1 MNTSLYDSRKAAVAA
16 ALSTVAFALM
26 LGTSPGNRAQA
37 SEQSLTIAP
46 GEEFNSSA
54 VGVSLNMPIGI
65 NGAFDE
71 ASGTIGFG
79 NSKNSLGGLIF
90 GGSAGGVQAGASR
103 AVQTLLPQL
112 ELEIVQ
118 VFEDRVDLDGS
129 IVSRFIAGNNS
140 GITVFVQLNVHQGA
154 AGNYV
159 AILGNGMT
167 SQQAEISVLVSDIT
181 NSISFDNP
189 ALTSPSF
196 DMKGIELVASTS
208 SGNLIGDGS
217 LMDEA
222 QSFLV
227 TCADGRYS
235 YFSES
240 SSRLNYGSG
249 VNSDTLSSNETIE
262 HVGLFTSH
270 VDFAGNQL
278 ISLHSAGRGTFVFN
292 VTVSDGF
299 VYLDQTPYQQ
309 TATSELQCG

>member
-1 MNTSLYDSRKAAVAA
+1 MNIRLNDSGKAAVAA
-16 ALSTVAFALM
+16 VLSTAALVLA
-26 LGTSPGNRAQA
+26 LGASPDNRAQA
-37 SEQSLTIAP
+37 SEQSSTIAP

-65 NGAFDE
+65 NGVFDE
-71 ASGTIGFG
+71 TSGTIGFA
-79 NSKNSLGGLIF
+79 NSENSLGGFIF

-103 AVQTLLPQL
+103 ALQTLLPQL
-112 ELEIVQ
+112 NLEVGQ
-118 VFEDRVDLDGS
+118 VFEDRVDPDGS
-129 IVSRFIAGNNS
+129 AVSQFIASNDS
-140 GITVFVQLNVHQGA
+140 GITVFMQLNVYQSA

-159 AILGNGMT
+159 VILGNSMT
-167 SQQAEISVLVSDIT
+167 SQRAEISALVSEIT

-189 ALTSPSF
+189 ASTSPSF
-196 DMKGIELVASTS
+196 DMTGIELVASTS

-222 QSFLV
+222 ESFLV

-249 VNSDTLSSNETIE
+249 VNSDTLTSNETIE

-270 VDFAGNQL
+270 VDFANNQL
-278 ISLHSAGRGTFVFN
+278 VSLHSADRGTFVFN
-292 VTVSDGF
+292 VTVSDGL

-309 TATSELQCG
+309 TGTSEQQCG